1 VLGGGVRCGV
11 VWGYGVENKGNK
23 KINGLRITDVTYATI
38 TYMTHTKLNILG
50 LFFCCCFFLIQNEMV
65 DETTIVII
73 RVFPR
78 EFQHHVN
85 IIFNDENIK

>member
-1 VLGGGVRCGV
+1 
-11 VWGYGVENKGNK
+11 
-23 KINGLRITDVTYATI
+23 
-38 TYMTHTKLNILG
+38 
-50 LFFCCCFFLIQNEMV
+50 MV

-78 EFQHHVN
+78 EFQDHVN